1 MWIVIFALTLVVSI
15 SACAAAV
22 IMQFDE
28 PHEQSKV

>member
-15 SACAAAV
+15 SAGAV
-22 IMQFDE
+22 AVLMQVDE